1 LNFGYSHKGKN
12 CHSEI
17 KSIVSFEFLMNS
29 IYRELKLE
37 KGVEI
42 GSETLDKRKMETS
55 VRKFKKFIEQNKDYQ
70 AYSDY
75 KEGVNKGLDIA
86 KYTFEENV
94 EKFCIL
100 DTNEGQAVTI
110 DCLHA
115 NFCQLLDRIVIAKK
129 PNWSADHFEGL
140 HTGFDRSKE
149 IFREFV
155 KESFP
160 QKNM

>member
-1 LNFGYSHKGKN
+1 MLD
-12 CHSEI
+12 
-17 KSIVSFEFLMNS
+17 FESLTSS
-29 IYRELKLE
+29 IYRELKSE

-42 GSETLDKRKMETS
+42 GSETLDKLKMENS
-55 VRKFKKFIEQNKDYQ
+55 IRKFNKFIEQNKDHQ

-86 KYTFEENV
+86 KNTFEENV

-100 DTNEGQAVTI
+100 DVHKNQTVTA

-115 NFCQLLDRIVIAKK
+115 NFCQLLDRNVMVKK

-140 HTGFDRSKE
+140 YTGCERSKE
-149 IFREFV
+149 IFREFIT
-155 KESFP
+155 EYFP
-160 QKNM
+160 QKNII